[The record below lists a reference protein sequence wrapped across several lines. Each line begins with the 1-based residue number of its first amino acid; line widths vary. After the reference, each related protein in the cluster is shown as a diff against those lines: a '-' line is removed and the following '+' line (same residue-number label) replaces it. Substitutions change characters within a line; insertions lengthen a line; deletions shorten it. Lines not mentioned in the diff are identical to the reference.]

1 MAVSKEI
8 LVRVETL
15 SKRTATV
22 RGLREGRSR
31 NGSAL
36 SVSATSKIA
45 SCSAPLRSSS
55 IRKCLIATPRS
66 LVEKRRQHTDEAVE
80 LVGADDQRRRQSQYI
95 GSGALM
101 TKPAASAVSTTAEAI
116 GSAKST
122 ACSRPR
128 PRTPLIN
135 R

>member
-1 MAVSKEI
+1 MAQRRTQPERLGLERVGDIQDRQLLSSAEIIVDQEVSQCDASATWSRRDGNTPMK
-8 LVRVETL
+8 L
-15 SKRTATV
+15 S
-22 RGLREGRSR
+22 SS
-31 NGSAL
+31 SAL
-36 SVSATSKIA
+36 MISGG
-45 SCSAPLRSSS
+45 R
-55 IRKCLIATPRS
+55 
-66 LVEKRRQHTDEAVE
+66 H
-80 LVGADDQRRRQSQYI
+80 I